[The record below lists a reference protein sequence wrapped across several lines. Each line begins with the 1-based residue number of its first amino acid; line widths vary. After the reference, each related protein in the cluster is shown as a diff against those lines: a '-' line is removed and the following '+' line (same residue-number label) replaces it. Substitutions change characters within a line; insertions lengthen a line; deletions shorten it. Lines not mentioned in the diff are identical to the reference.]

1 MADAVFSSKKFS
13 VWGNRRV
20 CSGALL
26 LTGVHG
32 SNGFTAAAG
41 AFGLTKLDGVQFIP
55 KNAAAATWQPDAVNG
70 YILVYRVTQA
80 STASAAHD
88 FTSAP
93 LIYNFIAVG
102 E

>member
-1 MADAVFSSKKFS
+1 MADAVFSAKKFS

-20 CSGALL
+20 SSGILL
-26 LTGVHG
+26 LSGTHG
-32 SNGFTAAAG
+32 SNGFTASAAS
-41 AFGLTKLDGVQFIP
+41 FGLTKLDGVMFSP
-55 KNAAAATWQPDAVNG
+55 VTVDAATWQPYAVGG
-70 YILVYRVTQA
+70 YIKCMRVTQA

-88 FTSAP
+88 FTSTP